1 VEENIQEIE
10 QKMAVLEVD
19 DVGDSREER
28 VLRMWINSLN
38 IDNVYVND
46 LFSDSDDGL
55 TLLKLLDKMSPGSV
69 VWKK

>member
-1 VEENIQEIE
+1 MEENIQEIE

>member
-1 VEENIQEIE
+1 
-10 QKMAVLEVD
+10 MAVLEVD